1 MTDFDTVDYFTDP
14 ELVPDPYPYFDHL
27 RDKCPVLHQPGA
39 GVVAVTGHQEVMSAY
54 SDRESFS
61 SCVSVVGPLS
71 GVSFDSDADDISE
84 LIERVRDQIPMA
96 EHVVTMDGA
105 EHLRTR
111 GLLGRILT
119 PRRMKDNEEFIRR
132 CAERQLDEFIAAGRC
147 EFMEDYA
154 RPFSALVVADLLGV
168 PEEEHQRFRR
178 VLAGQN
184 VGDLEEALDF
194 NPLAFLS
201 DTFTAYIEDR
211 RRAPRPDVLTVLAQ
225 ATYPDGS
232 TPDVAVVVNLATF
245 LFAAG
250 QETTTKL
257 LTAALRVIAE
267 DQSIQQ
273 RLRDDHSLIAGFI
286 EESLRLESPV
296 KSHFRLAKTATTI
309 GDVPIGPGTTVMLLP
324 GACNRDPRKFED
336 PNEFRLERENAKDH
350 VAFGRGV
357 HACPG
362 APLARTEGRISL
374 ELILDRMRDIAID
387 ESAHGPAGNRNYTY
401 DPTFV
406 LRGLS
411 NLHLTFTPVDAG
423 A

>member
-14 ELVPDPYPYFDHL
+14 ALVPDPYPYFDHL

-39 GVVAVTGHQEVMSAY
+39 GVVAVTGHQEAMAAY
-54 SDRESFS
+54 SERESFS

-71 GVSFDSDADDISE
+71 GVSFDSDNDDISE
-84 LIERVRDQIPMA
+84 LIERVRDQIPMS

-119 PRRMKDNEEFIRR
+119 PRRMRENEEFIRR

-184 VGDLEEALDF
+184 VGDLEAALDF
-194 NPLAFLS
+194 NPLAFLN
-201 DTFTAYIEDR
+201 DTFQAYIEDR
-211 RRAPRPDVLTVLAQ
+211 RKTPRPDVLTVLAQ
-225 ATYPDGS
+225 ATYPDG
-232 TPDVAVVVNLATF
+232 TVPDVAVVVNLATF

-257 LTAALRVIAE
+257 LTAALRVIGE
-267 DQSIQQ
+267 DQAIQQ
-273 RLRDDHSLIAGFI
+273 RLREDPSLITGFL

-296 KSHFRLAKTATTI
+296 KSHFRLARTATTI
-309 GDVPIGPGTTVMLLP
+309 GDVPIEPGTTVMLLP

-336 PNEFRLERENAKDH
+336 PNEFRLDRENAKDH

-387 ESAHGPAGNRNYTY
+387 ESAHGPAGNRSYTY

-411 NLHLTFTPVDAG
+411 NLHLTFTPVGAG